1 MTTEKLVLID
11 GHALAYRMFFAL
23 PLESFTTK
31 SGEPTNATFGFTRT
45 LLDLILAPEP
55 PEYLAVSFDTGAT
68 FRDELFTAYKGTR
81 EKMPDE
87 LSVQIARIKEVV
99 RALNIP
105 ILELEGYEADDVLG
119 TVAAQMHDQAPVH
132 IITGDRDLLQLVDD
146 NTRVELPSRR
156 PGGSG
161 EVYDAEGVVGYLG
174 VRPDQVVDYKALVG
188 DISDNIPGVKGI
200 GEKTAVKLL
209 AEYGTLDNLYAQLDD
224 IKGALRQKLD
234 DGRASADL
242 SYKLA
247 RIVTDAPISV
257 ELKDCRTQDFDAAN
271 VLTIFRELEFR
282 SLAKSLTAGME
293 VDEIPEPATEGVTWQ
308 STEVV
313 IVRDEAAL
321 QEMVR
326 RLEAAQWISFDLETD
341 SLERLSAGIV
351 GFCLAVEPPTA
362 YYVPVGHLRG
372 AAQADSGQM
381 NLFAG
386 SSELAS
392 GQLPIGRVVEAI
404 RPAMTNPTIF
414 KVAHNAKFDCMILER
429 HGIQAYPVKF
439 DTMIAEWLTDPS
451 TKHKGLKDLSRHRL
465 GAEMTEIEDLIGRG
479 KNQVT
484 FGEVPIEV
492 AAPYGAA
499 DADMTLRLLP
509 PLQREL
515 EEKGLT
521 KLIDM
526 EMELLPVI
534 ADMER
539 AGVRIDTDF
548 FRHMSQ
554 DLAAAMLKLEQTIYE
569 IAGEPFNINS
579 TQQLSDIL
587 FKKLQLPREG
597 LKKIASGH
605 YSTAADVLDGL
616 KAADTTGIINA
627 IIEYRELGK
636 LKGTYV
642 DALPQMINPA
652 TGRIHTSFSQ
662 TGAITGRLA
671 SSNPNLQNIPI
682 RSEVGQRIRRGF
694 ITEPGW
700 TFLSVDYSQVELRI
714 LAHISQDETLL
725 EAFREDQDI
734 HTATAAAIY
743 SIPVE
748 KVTKN
753 QRRFAKTI
761 NFGLIYGMGA
771 FRLARETG
779 LTLGEA
785 ESYVKKYF
793 AQFPGIERYLEG
805 TRQKARTDGYVE
817 TLFGRRR
824 YFPVLK
830 TAMSNANRQAV
841 QRAEREAVNHPI
853 QGTAADII
861 KLAMIRL
868 HAELT
873 ARYKARLLL
882 QVHDELLLEVPLDE
896 LDEVRDLVINLM
908 SDAFKLD
915 VPLKVEAETG
925 ANWLE
930 LKEES

>member
-31 SGEPTNATFGFTRT
+31 SGEPTNATFGFSRT

-55 PEYLAVSFDTGAT
+55 PQYLAVSFDLGAT
-68 FRDELFTAYKGTR
+68 FRDDLFAAYKGTR

-87 LSVQIARIKEVV
+87 LRVQIDRIKEVV

-105 ILELEGYEADDVLG
+105 ILELEGFEADDVLG
-119 TVAAQMHDQAPVH
+119 TVAAQMRGSVPVH

-161 EVYDAEGVVGYLG
+161 EIYDAAGVVEYLG

-209 AEYGTLDNLYAQLDD
+209 AEYGTLDNLYARLDE
-224 IKGALRQKLD
+224 IKGALKQKLD
-234 DGRASADL
+234 DGRASAEL

-247 RIVTDAPISV
+247 RIVTDAPIAI
-257 ELKDCRTQDFDAAN
+257 ELNDCLTQDFDAGV
-271 VLTIFRELEFR
+271 VLAIFRDLEFR
-282 SLAKSLTAGME
+282 SLSKLLAAGM
-293 VDEIPEPATEGVTWQ
+293 DTSDIPEPVPGGDAGQ
-308 STEVV
+308 STSVI
-313 IVRDEAAL
+313 IVRDEDALADLARQLNAAK
-321 QEMVR
+321 
-326 RLEAAQWISFDLETD
+326 WISFDLETD

-362 YYVPVGHLRG
+362 YYVPVGHLVG
-372 AAQADSGQM
+372 AAQADAGQM

-386 SSELAS
+386 SAQLAP
-392 GQLPIGRVVEAI
+392 GQLPIERVLDAI
-404 RPAMTNPTIF
+404 RPALTNPDIP

-429 HGIQAYPVKF
+429 YGVTVSPVKF
-439 DTMIAEWLTDPS
+439 DTMIAEWLTDPA
-451 TKHKGLKDLSRHRL
+451 TKHKGLKDLARHRL
-465 GAEMTEIEDLIGRG
+465 GVEMTEIETLIGRG
-479 KNQVT
+479 KTQVT
-484 FGEVPIEV
+484 FAAVPIET

-499 DADMTLRLLP
+499 DADMTLRLTP

-515 EEKGLT
+515 DEKGLT
-521 KLIDM
+521 RLIDM

-534 ADMER
+534 SDMER
-539 AGVRIDTDF
+539 AGVRIDVDF

-554 DLAAAMLKLEQTIYE
+554 DLAAALLKLEQTIYE

-605 YSTAADVLDGL
+605 FSTAADVLEGL
-616 KAADTTGIINA
+616 QAVDTSGIVNA
-627 IIEYRELGK
+627 IIEHRELGK
-636 LKGTYV
+636 LKSTYV
-642 DALPQMINPA
+642 DALPLMINPE

-682 RSEVGQRIRRGF
+682 RSEVGQKIRRGF

-700 TFLSVDYSQVELRI
+700 SFLSADYSQVELRI
-714 LAHISQDETLL
+714 LAHICQDETLL
-725 EAFREDQDI
+725 QAFREEQDI

-743 SIPVE
+743 GIPVE

-779 LTLGEA
+779 LTLAEA
-785 ESYVKKYF
+785 ETYVKKYF
-793 AQFPGIERYLEG
+793 GQFPGIAGYLES
-805 TRQKARTDGYVE
+805 TRNKARTDGYVE

-824 YFPVLK
+824 YFPVFK
-830 TAMSNANRQAV
+830 TSMSSANRQAV

-861 KLAMIRL
+861 KIAMIRL
-868 HAELT
+868 HAELKS
-873 ARYKARLLL
+873 RFRARLLL
-882 QVHDELLLEVPLDE
+882 QVHDELLLEVPQDE
-896 LDEVRDLVINLM
+896 LDEVRQLVIDLM
-908 SDAFKLD
+908 CGAFELD
-915 VPLKVEAETG
+915 VPLKVETETG

-930 LKEES
+930 LKG